1 MSCGQIALKEMGC
14 NVVKYTSYEIDK
26 YAILTTQYN
35 FPDTIQMGD
44 AFSVRNDNWSV

>member
-14 NVVKYTSYEIDK
+14 NMVKYTSYEIDK